1 MRAVR
6 GCIML
11 GRSKYGAIKTIVD
24 GYRFDSKAE
33 AERYA
38 ELKWLLAA
46 KEIVALELQPEVKL
60 PCGVKYRGDFLLT
73 MPDGSR
79 VIEDVKGM
87 RTPVYRL
94 KMRMLKN
101 CPCHTGAREVK
112 EVQC

>member
-1 MRAVR
+1 MWAVR

-11 GRSKYGAIKTIVD
+11 GRSKYGAVKTVVD
-24 GYRFDSKAE
+24 GHRFDSKAE
-33 AERYA
+33 ARHYTEIM
-38 ELKWLLAA
+38 LLLRAGKIAA
-46 KEIVALELQPEVKL
+46 IELQPGVRL